1 MGKWEHLTV
10 GINYDNK
17 KHKNWV
23 IKHAGEPPLVG
34 LQAILETYGSRGWE
48 LVGLN
53 PERFQAVAGFAAW
66 HIEPRVYRA
75 TFKRPAEDR
84 S

>member
-1 MGKWEHLTV
+1 MGKWEHLSV
-10 GINYDNK
+10 GINYDK
-17 KHKNWV
+17 KHKNWIV
-23 IKHAGEPPLVG
+23 EHAEGPPLIG
-34 LQAILETYGSRGWE
+34 LQAILGAYGSRGWE

-53 PERFQAVAGFAAW
+53 PDRFQAFPGFGTW

-75 TFKRPAEDR
+75 TFKRPVADR